1 VRPNGKKPAA
11 EYPEKIRRIKYR
23 DKQTG
28 KTYVFLTN
36 NFELPAL
43 TIAMLYKY
51 RWRIELFFKWI
62 KQHLKVQVFWG
73 ESANSVKTQVWTAIC
88 TYLLVAIIKKKM
100 GVKKSLNTILQILS
114 VYAMDKTPVNELL
127 ANGDYKKEHKDISN
141 QLSIFDI

>member
-1 VRPNGKKPAA
+1 
-11 EYPEKIRRIKYR
+11 
-23 DKQTG
+23 
-28 KTYVFLTN
+28 
-36 NFELPAL
+36 
-43 TIAMLYKY
+43 
-51 RWRIELFFKWI
+51 
-62 KQHLKVQVFWG
+62 
-73 ESANSVKTQVWTAIC
+73 WTAIC